1 MNELCLCKGHATH
14 NRTGKAAFF
23 KINDTFD
30 HTGN

>member
-1 MNELCLCKGHATH
+1 MNELCLCKGLATH
-14 NRTGKAAFF
+14 NGREKAVFF